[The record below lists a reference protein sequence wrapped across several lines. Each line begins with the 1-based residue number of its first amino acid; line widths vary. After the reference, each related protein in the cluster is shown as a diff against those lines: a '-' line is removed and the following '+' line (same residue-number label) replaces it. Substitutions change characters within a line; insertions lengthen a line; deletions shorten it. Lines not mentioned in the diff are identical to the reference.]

1 MPHLWAVYPPRVL
14 SSATKSQLCYHPDG
28 PPPEDSAIPESPIIS
43 GLARKPRD
51 GLGHQGTRVLSSGCL
66 PTRNGLLVPKG
77 PRTPLRLPSDFTDPE
92 ILSISTLSLAPQQH
106 GWHLGL
112 GHPGPRSS
120 VSAFCPLAQ
129 SQLESR
135 QTRGHSLPSPL
146 PVSLAMTSSPRS
158 WTTPHLSRER
168 VCVLGGRVA
177 ENHCGP
183 TGQWHPPGLSVVVMA
198 PLGP

>member
-1 MPHLWAVYPPRVL
+1 MALPRRTLPSL
-14 SSATKSQLCYHPDG
+14 SLPLFLVWPESRGMAWATKGHEFSAQDACRHATAFLCQKAHG
-28 PPPEDSAIPESPIIS
+28 
-43 GLARKPRD
+43 
-51 GLGHQGTRVLSSGCL
+51 
-66 PTRNGLLVPKG
+66 
-77 PRTPLRLPSDFTDPE
+77 LPSDSLQTS
-92 ILSISTLSLAPQQH
+92 LTLRYSPFPLCHSAPQQH

-112 GHPGPRSS
+112 GHPGPRNS